1 MNIALIDKQ
10 PSKTN
15 YKQYLKFDFDH
26 YHLSSVRVEKLLKKD
41 VDTDFDPTGYDFVI
55 LVGSEALKYYT
66 GKTAIGEK
74 AGHIIE
80 EKYIPIMNPAILA
93 FKPEAKAPFE
103 EAIKKLH
110 RNISGD
116 LVVKTHG
123 EFVGIQDE
131 EEALAYLT
139 KIRESG
145 EATVSLDT
153 ETSGLYARNC
163 NVLGIS
169 ISNGIREGAYISSDA
184 MSDYNTELL
193 QDIINNKTI
202 VFHNAKFD
210 MQMLSYHFGLKFD
223 PKHTHDTLVMHYMLD
238 ETVGSH
244 GLKELALKY
253 TDYGEYDKDLDDFK
267 KDYCKRNHILEAD
280 FTYDVI
286 PFEIMYKYAA
296 CDTAVT
302 FELYKL
308 FRKYL
313 YADSSSQI
321 RGAYENIMIPGIF
334 FLAEM
339 EGNGIPFDKERLE
352 YADRILT
359 DDLTNAK
366 QYLYGLKEVQEFQRL
381 QGAEFNP
388 NSPTQLRKLLFDY
401 IGLKSPGKKTGT
413 GQLSTDAEVLEELES
428 SHPVVK
434 HLMTIRQLSKI
445 KNTYIDAL
453 KGVIDMDG
461 RIRTNFNLTSTT
473 SGRLSSS
480 GKFNAQQLPRD
491 NPVVKGSIKA
501 PPGYKIVSQDLVTA
515 EMYVAAV
522 LSGDK
527 NLQDVFITGKDFHS
541 SIAKKVFKLDCLV
554 EDLKKLYKIERQA
567 AKAISFGILYG
578 SGPEKVAT
586 TVNKEGG
593 NFSIEEAVNT
603 IDEYFETF
611 PKLRKWLNNCQS
623 YIKEHAYIYSALG
636 RKRRLKNVSSPD
648 KGIAG
653 HEVRSGIN
661 FLVQSVASDINL
673 LAAIDMNNILKT
685 SAKVLDAQI
694 IMLVHDSI
702 VAVVKE
708 EDVEEFCKLLKMCTQ
723 KDRGV
728 SIKNCPIGVDQEI
741 GDDYSFGK
749 WEEKHAENFKQ
760 YQISCLSNSEAGDNK
775 V

>member
-1 MNIALIDKQ
+1 
-10 PSKTN
+10 
-15 YKQYLKFDFDH
+15 
-26 YHLSSVRVEKLLKKD
+26 
-41 VDTDFDPTGYDFVI
+41 
-55 LVGSEALKYYT
+55 
-66 GKTAIGEK
+66 
-74 AGHIIE
+74 
-80 EKYIPIMNPAILA
+80 
-93 FKPEAKAPFE
+93 
-103 EAIKKLH
+103 
-110 RNISGD
+110 
-116 LVVKTHG
+116 
-123 EFVGIQDE
+123 
-131 EEALAYLT
+131 
-139 KIRESG
+139 
-145 EATVSLDT
+145 
-153 ETSGLYARNC
+153 
-163 NVLGIS
+163 
-169 ISNGIREGAYISSDA
+169 
-184 MSDYNTELL
+184 
-193 QDIINNKTI
+193 
-202 VFHNAKFD
+202 
-210 MQMLSYHFGLKFD
+210 
-223 PKHTHDTLVMHYMLD
+223 
-238 ETVGSH
+238 
-244 GLKELALKY
+244 
-253 TDYGEYDKDLDDFK
+253 
-267 KDYCKRNHILEAD
+267 
-280 FTYDVI
+280 
-286 PFEIMYKYAA
+286 
-296 CDTAVT
+296 
-302 FELYKL
+302 
-308 FRKYL
+308 
-313 YADSSSQI
+313 
-321 RGAYENIMIPGIF
+321 
-334 FLAEM
+334 
-339 EGNGIPFDKERLE
+339 
-352 YADRILT
+352 
-359 DDLTNAK
+359 
-366 QYLYGLKEVQEFQRL
+366 
-381 QGAEFNP
+381 
-388 NSPTQLRKLLFDY
+388 
-401 IGLKSPGKKTGT
+401 
-413 GQLSTDAEVLEELES
+413 
-428 SHPVVK
+428 
-434 HLMTIRQLSKI
+434 
-445 KNTYIDAL
+445 
-453 KGVIDMDG
+453 
-461 RIRTNFNLTSTT
+461 
-473 SGRLSSS
+473 LSSS